1 MEKDYKKQQEL
12 CKKLGAERFRK
23 IVLKIEK
30 TKFKL
35 EKRLFPNI
43 LTRYEKRLDKMKN
56 KELKKATTEEQK
68 QEILTKYKSIKM
80 FVRKQYHNNENANYH
95 MSSLR
100 PTQMYEFA
108 KWNKDIH
115 IRSMKKDII
124 VAASS
129 IGLSFINPFFLIVL
143 PYELLSMF
151 IDFQCINLQNYTMSR
166 MEEKEEIIKKME
178 ERKLRSE
185 IKNHGEAAKVISKTI
200 EESVDVPEP
209 DQIIDNIENIEQLK
223 QIKEM
228 LLNAKVK
235 RQNQLEMGE
244 KVYDN
249 RK

>member
-1 MEKDYKKQQEL
+1 
-12 CKKLGAERFRK
+12 
-23 IVLKIEK
+23 
-30 TKFKL
+30 
-35 EKRLFPNI
+35 
-43 LTRYEKRLDKMKN
+43 
-56 KELKKATTEEQK
+56 
-68 QEILTKYKSIKM
+68 
-80 FVRKQYHNNENANYH
+80 
-95 MSSLR
+95 
-100 PTQMYEFA
+100 
-108 KWNKDIH
+108 
-115 IRSMKKDII
+115 
-124 VAASS
+124 
-129 IGLSFINPFFLIVL
+129 
-143 PYELLSMF
+143 
-151 IDFQCINLQNYTMSR
+151 
-166 MEEKEEIIKKME
+166 ME